1 VTFRDDAVRALR
13 AGQNA
18 DIGDPNPYNPSN
30 PTLAKVWMRG
40 FRTNLTI
47 RCAAT
52 PAMQTYLRARAEP
65 EQSSTGLG

>member
-18 DIGDPNPYNPSN
+18 DIGDANPYNPSN

-40 FRTNLTI
+40 FETMLTI
-47 RCAAT
+47 RAAAT
-52 PAMQTYLRARAEP
+52 PAMQTYLRARAEA
-65 EQSSTGLG
+65 ERRNTT